1 MKKLI
6 HIIAALLCL
15 VMLLSACDGTTT
27 PGSDSSTPD
36 DSGSSSPADSSSSSG
51 NSDTPS
57 DSSSSSSGNSDTPG
71 GSNTSGGSDGLLV
84 KDGVSYYSIMRAD
97 DMEQTLLDAVVSFR
111 TTLNSSY
118 KTTMDIST
126 DWSRDNKNGAVVEND
141 AREILIG
148 ATNRRESVDTLAELE
163 KGQYVV
169 KWVGVKLV
177 ILGYNDY
184 ATRDA
189 LKAFAAKYVS
199 SGNELYVP
207 TDINI
212 TGSSSDPTDPPEGD
226 ADIRI
231 MTYNLACSTKDL
243 ATRKNYIPESILSYM
258 PDVVGCQ
265 ECDKAVHTNALSS
278 KELKKYYA
286 INVQL
291 HSNNKTYNYT
301 PILYRKD
308 LYTNVEAGVEFLD
321 QRYMATNT
329 KSLSWVVLERKS
341 DGQRFIVI
349 NMHAAIWTSSYP
361 IPDGE
366 TYDSMRV
373 KAESWRSDNAR
384 QMLEKITELQK
395 KYGNIPVFTTGD
407 YNCNKTAAAYT
418 AMKATGLS
426 SSGETA
432 QKISS
437 GASYHSDVGSKP
449 AASGLP
455 IDHIFYYAELSY
467 AYVYYIG
474 TTQTD
479 LNASDHCPVY
489 ADFKLVR

>member
-1 MKKLI
+1 MKRSI
-6 HIIAALLCL
+6 HIITALLCF
-15 VMLLSACDGTTT
+15 VMLLSACTGTTT

-36 DSGSSSPADSSSSSG
+36 SSGSSSPADSSSG
-51 NSDTPS
+51 
-57 DSSSSSSGNSDTPG
+57 SSSSNGNTDTPG
-71 GSNTSGGSDGLLV
+71 GSDGSDGLLV
-84 KDGVSYYSIMRAD
+84 KDGVSYYDIMRAD
-97 DMEQTLLDAVVSFR
+97 DMEQTLVDAIVSFR
-111 TTLNSSY
+111 TTLNSNY
-118 KTTMDIST
+118 KTTMGIST
-126 DWSRDNKNGAVVEND
+126 DWSRDNKDGAVVEND

-177 ILGYNDY
+177 IIGYNDY
-184 ATRDA
+184 ATREA
-189 LKAFAAKYVS
+189 LQAFVAKYIG
-199 SGNELYVP
+199 SGDELYIP

-212 TGSSSDPTDPPEGD
+212 TGSSSDPSEPLADG

-231 MTYNLACSTKDL
+231 MTYNLAGTTKEWK
-243 ATRKNYIPESILSYM
+243 TRKISIPESILNYM
-258 PDVVGCQ
+258 PDVIGCQ
-265 ECDKAVHTNALSS
+265 ECNASVHGILASND
-278 KELKKYYA
+278 LKQYYS
-286 INVQL
+286 INVKF
-291 HSNNKTYNYT
+291 HSNNTTYNYT

-308 LYTNVEAGVEFLD
+308 LYTNIEAGVEFLD

-341 DGQRFIVI
+341 DGQRFIVV
-349 NMHAAIWTSSYP
+349 NMHGAIWTASYP

-366 TYDSMRV
+366 TFASMRE

-449 AASGLP
+449 SASGLP
-455 IDHIFYYAELSY
+455 IDHIFYFAELSY

-474 TTQTD
+474 TTKTD